1 MPTPAAPLLT
11 RGMGPSPALV
21 TSGFLGTISEVVRKV
36 IRRARAGGRSIVNK
50 LPDIYKVK
58 AMLLSVNRSEILDPR
73 SKLLITEVHDKENS
87 KVTISDISTTS
98 VKSTPYRIVISD
110 VKVKKGG

>member
-1 MPTPAAPLLT
+1 MS
-11 RGMGPSPALV
+11 GPS
-21 TSGFLGTISEVVRKV
+21 
-36 IRRARAGGRSIVNK
+36 IR
-50 LPDIYKVK
+50 
-58 AMLLSVNRSEILDPR
+58 NRHE
-73 SKLLITEVHDKENS
+73 EVHDKENS